1 MQLLQAENKQLAY
14 LAFLAKYL
22 ANHLNH
28 VNLLVR
34 PQLIQ
39 VAGGA
44 ERQASIA
51 EGARSPAAAWSRGTW
66 SQLLAPAKMSPSGGP
81 CCRQGAGGG
90 GGSGAGAGGWRRGSG
105 APIGLPTGGSG
116 SESTNGFTPWSL
128 HARESAAS
136 SASGQGARQ
145 SAHAAGRARARDRA
159 RHARWYWWWHTGH
172 KVRRRRSAPFVE
184 IGSKQTG
191 HTDGETG
198 GDGQA

>member
-1 MQLLQAENKQLAY
+1 M
-14 LAFLAKYL
+14 
-22 ANHLNH
+22 
-28 VNLLVR
+28 
-34 PQLIQ
+34 
-39 VAGGA
+39 
-44 ERQASIA
+44 
-51 EGARSPAAAWSRGTW
+51 
-66 SQLLAPAKMSPSGGP
+66 APARMSPSGGP

-90 GGSGAGAGGWRRGSG
+90 GGSGAGAGGWRRGPG

-198 GDGQA
+198 GSFLYCAQRYPLKSTRRQLSLGGPLPPVPRLRGTAACSAAAPRRSPAPAHGPSNGLVPLLVFFFCFG